1 MDLFVLLLFWF
12 LRIYQ
17 LRVSQHFLAGIPKEN
32 TCTKFERKTIHSVE
46 LEPPELEILIVLDKR
61 LGSGKQLVFLKNQ
74 YRIFHFKN
82 KK

>member
-1 MDLFVLLLFWF
+1 MDLLVLLLFWF

-17 LRVSQHFLAGIPKEN
+17 LRVSQHFLAGIPKDN

-46 LEPPELEILIVLDKR
+46 LEPPELVVLGKR